1 MTRGDWLGEFEQ
13 VVLLAVAQL
22 GTDGYGLTIG
32 REIEERTGRRVSV
45 GAVYATLLR
54 LEEKGYVGSRQ
65 GESTARR
72 GGRAKRHY
80 RVTRA
85 GERAL
90 ASTRQMF
97 DRMWEGVKVDARA
110 GRA

>member
-1 MTRGDWLGEFEQ
+1 MTGRDWLGEFEQ

-22 GTDGYGLTIG
+22 SGDGYGLTIR
-32 REIEERTGRRVSV
+32 REIEERTGRQVSV
-45 GAVYATLLR
+45 GAIYATLLR

-80 RVTRA
+80 RLTRA

-90 ASTRQMF
+90 ATTREML
-97 DRMWEGVKVDARA
+97 DRMWDGVKVDARA

>member
-22 GTDGYGLTIG
+22 GADGYGLTIL
-32 REIEERTGRRVSV
+32 REIEDRTGRRVSV

-65 GESTARR
+65 GEVTARR

-80 RVTRA
+80 RLTRA

-90 ASTRQMF
+90 ATTRQML
-97 DRMWEGVKVDARA
+97 DRMWEGVKVDART